1 MCDHTSRFIGT
12 TRIRWNIKE
21 ALTLKECVKGSL
33 NVGKF
38 VDFIVLNQEIFE
50 LEPIDWLKTE
60 VWQTFVNECCV
71 YEAS

>member
-1 MCDHTSRFIGT
+1 MGI

-38 VDFIVLNQEIFE
+38 VDFIVLNQDIFE
-50 LEPIDWLKTE
+50 LEPID
-60 VWQTFVNECCV
+60 
-71 YEAS
+71 